1 MHIIFTPLSI
11 PLLHRFTGKYG
22 RSPRVL
28 LSRSLGSPPWRW
40 SRTLAGGRCRCQSA
54 LACLGEAPSGCWRL
68 GFLGGG
74 RSGVCGGVLYVLAC
88 SWLWALECVI
98 SSLWCEGV
106 MRPPPLHIVVL
117 LCTDHPGHRNCKTS
131 FSELVFN
138 IC

>member
-11 PLLHRFTGKYG
+11 PLLHRFAGKYG

-74 RSGVCGGVLYVLAC
+74 RSGVGVGVCVGGSSMCWPVRGCGPSSVLYQACGVRVLCA
-88 SWLWALECVI
+88 
-98 SSLWCEGV
+98 
-106 MRPPPLHIVVL
+106 PPPPHRCSPLHGPPWAPQL
-117 LCTDHPGHRNCKTS
+117 
-131 FSELVFN
+131 
-138 IC
+138 